1 MPLVVISLETQI
13 ENIAKNAFKNAMIKY
28 KDETSKITDN
38 TGSDVFSKANAAASA
53 EFAKGMKAIAGEID
67 KYIKSATITVPPGA
81 LVVTAGSPA
90 AQTGSVTTPSIATI
104 A

>member
-1 MPLVVISLETQI
+1 
-13 ENIAKNAFKNAMIKY
+13 
-28 KDETSKITDN
+28 
-38 TGSDVFSKANAAASA
+38 
-53 EFAKGMKAIAGEID
+53 MKAIAGEID

-90 AQTGSVTTPSIATI
+90 AQTGSVTTPAIATI

>member
-1 MPLVVISLETQI
+1 MPLVLPTLEMQI
-13 ENIAKNAFKNAMIKY
+13 ESIAKAAFKNAMIKY

-38 TGSDVFSKANAAASA
+38 KGTDVFSTANAAASA
-53 EFAKGMKAIAGEID
+53 EFAKGMKKIASEID

-90 AQTGSVTTPSIATI
+90 AQAGSVTTPTIATI
-104 A
+104 M